1 MIRQGTTENISSV
14 EQLLGDATER
24 LSRNSAGRR
33 AVVMHLSRLKPDN
46 RGLHQLR
53 IAANTFEALVKSFD
67 GQIFVL
73 SQGDIVFVCREE
85 AVAAIDEAVNKLRY
99 LFGDDPLV
107 AQIEAEDAEG
117 FSTWFSLGGDFA
129 PFQAYVTAVRSEE
142 ERRRKRI
149 ASLPSGT
156 AAGERQPMDPQGLHE
171 LINAI
176 VRADLSNLL
185 RRQAICTIASGKSP
199 QPLFREVYV
208 SIADL
213 RDAIMPRRDIASDRW
228 LFQYLTQTLDKRV
241 LALLRKADDT
251 DLSHSYSLNLNV
263 TTLLSPE
270 FLAFDASLRSGARGS
285 IVIEVEKVEIFADL
299 GAYLFARDFVRE
311 RGYRLCLDGM
321 TRLTL
326 PYIDRAR
333 LGLDLVKL
341 FWSPDMADRGE
352 TEKSREFIASLD
364 RVGKSRIILAR
375 CDTDQA
381 IEFGLKAGVKLF
393 QGRIIDKML
402 AANAGVTLTRNRLAP
417 PTR

>member
-1 MIRQGTTENISSV
+1 
-14 EQLLGDATER
+14 
-24 LSRNSAGRR
+24 
-33 AVVMHLSRLKPDN
+33 
-46 RGLHQLR
+46 
-53 IAANTFEALVKSFD
+53 
-67 GQIFVL
+67 
-73 SQGDIVFVCREE
+73 
-85 AVAAIDEAVNKLRY
+85 
-99 LFGDDPLV
+99 
-107 AQIEAEDAEG
+107 
-117 FSTWFSLGGDFA
+117 
-129 PFQAYVTAVRSEE
+129 
-142 ERRRKRI
+142 
-149 ASLPSGT
+149 
-156 AAGERQPMDPQGLHE
+156 
-171 LINAI
+171 
-176 VRADLSNLL
+176 
-185 RRQAICTIASGKSP
+185 
-199 QPLFREVYV
+199 
-208 SIADL
+208 
-213 RDAIMPRRDIASDRW
+213 
-228 LFQYLTQTLDKRV
+228 
-241 LALLRKADDT
+241 
-251 DLSHSYSLNLNV
+251 
-263 TTLLSPE
+263 LLSPE
-270 FLAFDASLRSGARGS
+270 FLAFDASLRAGARGS